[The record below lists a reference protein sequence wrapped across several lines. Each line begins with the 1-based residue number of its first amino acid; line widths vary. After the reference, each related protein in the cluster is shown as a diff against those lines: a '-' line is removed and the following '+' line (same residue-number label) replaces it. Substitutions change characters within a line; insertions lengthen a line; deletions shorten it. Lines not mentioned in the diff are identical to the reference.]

1 MFKIEL
7 NIYYILILMEQKIK
21 QRLKDYFVKYKDD
34 IKEWISDNDIKITN
48 DKGESYVNNFLEF
61 IYDYP
66 HIEISKQDF
75 QKRTRA
81 KNNIPNYERCCALRL
96 NGERCTRKKK
106 NNEFCGTHIKGIPY
120 GSIQEN
126 QHNSDVKID
135 VWLEEINGIYQYI
148 DKTGNVY
155 STEDI
160 TENVHNPR
168 IICKYNKNKNGEYY
182 IVNT

>member
-1 MFKIEL
+1 
-7 NIYYILILMEQKIK
+7 MEQKIK
-21 QRLKDYFVKYKDD
+21 LRLKDYFIKYKDD
-34 IKEWISDNDIKITN
+34 IQKWITDNNIEIKN
-48 DKGESYVNNFLEF
+48 KNGEPCINTFLEF

-120 GSIQEN
+120 GSIQEK
-126 QHNSDVKID
+126 QHNADVKID
-135 VWLEEINGIYQYI
+135 VWIEEINGIYQYI
-148 DKTGNVY
+148 DAKGNVY

-160 TENVHNPR
+160 TENIHNPR
-168 IICKYNKNKNGEYY
+168 IICKYKKENGNFY
-182 IVNT
+182 ILNS

>member
-1 MFKIEL
+1 
-7 NIYYILILMEQKIK
+7 MEQKIK
-21 QRLKDYFVKYKDD
+21 LRLKDYFIKYKDD
-34 IKEWISDNDIKITN
+34 IQKWITDNNIEIKN
-48 DKGESYVNNFLEF
+48 KNGEPCINTFLEF

-120 GSIQEN
+120 GSIQEKQQN
-126 QHNSDVKID
+126 ADIKID
-135 VWLEEINGIYQYI
+135 VWIEEINGIYQYI
-148 DKTGNVY
+148 DAKGNVY

-160 TENVHNPR
+160 TENIHNPR
-168 IICKYNKNKNGEYY
+168 IICKYKKENGIYY
-182 IVNT
+182 ILNS